1 MFLVRWM
8 PLLCLVLAVQAS
20 PFSMTVPRIMARE
33 NENVR
38 ITTGEPARDR
48 IIFVVLA
55 LFCMLGIALML
66 GVYTFF
72 NALCIL

>member
-1 MFLVRWM
+1 
-8 PLLCLVLAVQAS
+8 
-20 PFSMTVPRIMARE
+20 MTVPRIMARE